1 MTHLAFAAYV
11 ALGSNIDSP
20 HEQVL
25 TAFRELDAL
34 ANTRVVAR
42 SALYRT
48 APVGYLDQP
57 DFVNAVAKIA
67 TSLNPFDLLNALLEI
82 ERAHGRSREFKNAP
96 RTLDL
101 DLLLYED
108 LVLEEPGL
116 TLPHPRL
123 HERAFVLVPL
133 NDIAPTLKIPGRGSV
148 AQLLA
153 ALPDTGLEKIL

>member
-1 MTHLAFAAYV
+1 MTQLAFAAYV

-25 TAFRELDAL
+25 TAVRELDEL

-67 TSLNPFDLLNALLEI
+67 TSLNPLDLLNALLEI

-108 LVLEEPGL
+108 LVLEGPGL

-133 NDIAPTLKIPGRGSV
+133 NDITPTLKIPGRGSV

-153 ALPDTGLEKIL
+153 ALPDADLEKIL

>member
-1 MTHLAFAAYV
+1 MTQLAFAAYV

-25 TAFRELDAL
+25 TAVRELDEL